1 MRVRLIHEPSGRLH
15 GGQLAGQD
23 GVDQRIDVSATAL
36 HVGMTID
43 DLADLDLAYAPPFSP
58 VYDPLTQ
65 AAQSAQF
72 GRAKSVVQGKEDPR

>member
-1 MRVRLIHEPSGRLH
+1 
-15 GGQLAGQD
+15 
-23 GVDQRIDVSATAL
+23 
-36 HVGMTID
+36 MTID

-72 GRAKSVVQGKEDPR
+72 SRAKRNAQTKEGSG